1 MHNGTPRDT
10 QLTRRRL
17 LQLTGVS
24 ATAVATAHLTGQDRS
39 AYAAPLR
46 RLQDAPS
53 GELTIGYDA
62 DAYRIDPP
70 ERANIGY
77 YPLNTN
83 IFETLVRLTPE
94 YQIEP
99 LLAESWEFVE
109 PNTYRFTLRQG
120 VTFHDGTPFTSEAV
134 VWSMGRIAQA
144 GGGILFIDENSTTAI
159 DDFTVE
165 ITPAQPNRR
174 LLEQLN
180 HPNES
185 IVAPNT
191 NPAEVRI
198 GTGPFREV
206 EYVPQDRYVV
216 EAYDGYW
223 GPDAPRVQRLTF
235 RFYPDPTTRVLALQS
250 GEVDLVADTPPE
262 SAAQLES
269 EGQFRIITSEVGAY
283 QALYVNIHGA
293 EPYDL
298 GADPAVREALAA
310 AIDKEGIVAGVW
322 QGYANPST
330 TMIPPAILGPAAANI
345 QPVAADPARA
355 TEILDAAGWAPGAN
369 GVREKDG
376 RPLKLTMIVGYPS
389 AEDHRSMPEFV
400 QAQLRDVGFEVEI
413 VQTPDTATY
422 ETRLAAGEGDL
433 WAEAGSQND
442 GNPCF
447 LPDLLFSTPLPEGDP
462 EAAMYGAAFAP
473 GAAFDE
479 FIGQCREAT
488 SVEEV
493 QEAAAGAMQVV
504 IDDEFVVVPLAGT
517 RRIYAASETV
527 GDFAPHPSGINQRWT
542 ELSTSG

>member
-1 MHNGTPRDT
+1 MERWREGAKRAACASPAKGRSNEATLRYGRNGLVEEERVMHNGTPHDS

-17 LQLTGVS
+17 LQLTGAS
-24 ATAVATAHLTGQDRS
+24 ATTAATAHLTGRGLIAS
-39 AYAAPLR
+39 AAPLR
-46 RLQDAPS
+46 RLQDSPS

-70 ERANIGY
+70 ERANVGY

-120 VTFHDGTPFTSEAV
+120 VTFHDGTPFTAEAV
-134 VWSMGRIAQA
+134 LWSMGRIAQA
-144 GGGILFIDENSTTAI
+144 GGGILFIDENSTKAI

-216 EAYDGYW
+216 EAHDGYW
-223 GPDAPRVQRLTF
+223 GQDTPRVQRLTF

-250 GEVDLVADTPPE
+250 GEVDLIADTPPE

-269 EGQFRIITSEVGAY
+269 EGQFRVITSEVGAY

-298 GADPAVREALAA
+298 SGDAAVREALAA
-310 AIDKEGIVAGVW
+310 AIDKESIVSGVW
-322 QGYANPST
+322 QGYADPSS
-330 TMIPPAILGPAAANI
+330 TMIPPAILGPAAA
-345 QPVAADPARA
+345 D
-355 TEILDAAGWAPGAN
+355 
-369 GVREKDG
+369 
-376 RPLKLTMIVGYPS
+376 
-389 AEDHRSMPEFV
+389 
-400 QAQLRDVGFEVEI
+400 
-413 VQTPDTATY
+413 
-422 ETRLAAGEGDL
+422 
-433 WAEAGSQND
+433 
-442 GNPCF
+442 
-447 LPDLLFSTPLPEGDP
+447 
-462 EAAMYGAAFAP
+462 
-473 GAAFDE
+473 
-479 FIGQCREAT
+479 
-488 SVEEV
+488 
-493 QEAAAGAMQVV
+493 
-504 IDDEFVVVPLAGT
+504 
-517 RRIYAASETV
+517 
-527 GDFAPHPSGINQRWT
+527 
-542 ELSTSG
+542 